1 VTFGLELPAGGV
13 VDVFGFQVEPQPSAS
28 GYKPSTTGGVYP
40 GARLRDDALTMTA
53 TGVGLHSCTVN
64 IIHAN
69 HL

>member
-1 VTFGLELPAGGV
+1 
-13 VDVFGFQVEPQPSAS
+13 VDVFGLQVEPQPAAS
-28 GYKPSTTGGVYP
+28 GYKPTTTGGVYEH
-40 GARLRDDALTMTA
+40 ARFHDDDLAMTA